1 MGISD
6 VVHLGN
12 NNIMGSNEAVPGSN
26 NECLQVTVSDK
37 IGEHLCSLCDMC
49 AYTSNFA
56 KLMVNAGVSICVYCG
71 FC

>member
-1 MGISD
+1 MCKYACG
-6 VVHLGN
+6 L
-12 NNIMGSNEAVPGSN
+12 
-26 NECLQVTVSDK
+26 LQKYMRSTFAEIA